1 VFAVW
6 QLLNFL
12 LFLLVTAAFLSMTM
26 TVIFRRYHYIKLGKP
41 VKLAKDTGKRI
52 NAVLIKVFG
61 QKKLLKDRKS
71 GVMHVIMFYGFIIL
85 QFGALD
91 IIYKGLTGYH
101 LPYPAYPFFQLS
113 QELTAML
120 ILIAAGYAFYRRYI
134 EKLKRLKR
142 GWKPSLVILFLTS
155 LMFAV
160 LFTLGFDRLRAGE
173 PGSLLAPAS
182 SLIAAAFPGVSAAA
196 ATVLYYLAWWAHL
209 LILLSFALYIPQ
221 SKHFHLITAPVNVYL
236 GRTGPPG
243 KLQAIDLEDEQ
254 AESFGAGR
262 IEDFSQK
269 QLLDLYACVECGRC
283 TSMCPAAATGK
294 VLSPMHLITKMR
306 DHLTEK
312 GAAVTSR
319 SPWMP
324 PFKEENG
331 AHAMQTTSCPEGT
344 WPDGCATDETAAAG
358 FTSTDQ
364 PLSTGTAV
372 LSSPARPVTDI
383 APTIAWHQR
392 YWKKD
397 PEKKADALELI
408 GDVITEDEIWAC
420 TTCRN
425 CEDQCPV
432 DNEHVD
438 KLLDLRRYL
447 VLMEGKVPQEGQRA
461 MQNIERQGNPWGI
474 SRNDRTKWMD
484 GLEGLTI
491 PTVKENPDFDYLF
504 FVGSMGS
511 YDHRTIKVTRA
522 FVRLLVHAGV
532 NFAIL
537 GNEEKNSG
545 DTPRR
550 MGNEFLFQELCREN
564 IATFEKYHVRKI
576 VTACPHTFNSFKNEY
591 PDFGLKAEVVHHT
604 QLLDQL
610 VREGKLVP
618 EYPIN
623 ARITYHDSCYL
634 GRYNGVYDPPRNVL
648 QAIPGVELV
657 EMKRSREKA
666 MCCGAGGGR
675 MWMEEKAGKRVNIAR
690 TEQALEVHP
699 EIISSACPYC
709 LTMLS
714 DGTKMKGVDDQI
726 RTKDIAELLA
736 ESVFGPE

>member
-1 VFAVW
+1 MW

-12 LFLLVTAAFLSMTM
+12 SFLVVTASFIFMTA
-26 TVIFRRYHYIKLGKP
+26 TVIYRRYQYIKLGKP
-41 VKLAKDTGKRI
+41 AELKKETGKRI
-52 NAVLIKVFG
+52 YALFSQVFG

-71 GVMHVIMFYGFIIL
+71 GIMHVTMFYGFIIL

-91 IIYKGLTGYH
+91 IIFRGLSGHH
-101 LPYPAYPFFQLS
+101 LPYPGYPYFQFF
-113 QELTAML
+113 QELTAFL
-120 ILIAAGYAFYRRYI
+120 ILIAAFYAFYRRYI
-134 EKLKRLKR
+134 EKLERLKR
-142 GWKPSLVILFLTS
+142 GWKPSLVICFLTA

-160 LFTLGFDRLRAGE
+160 LFTLGFDRLRTGE
-173 PGSLLAPAS
+173 PGSLLAPVS
-182 SLIAAAFPGVSAAA
+182 SLIAGAFSGVSVAE
-196 ATVLYYLAWWAHL
+196 ATVLYFIAWWAHL
-209 LILLSFALYIPQ
+209 LLLLSFALYIPQ
-221 SKHFHLITAPVNVYL
+221 SKHFHLITAPINVFL
-236 GRTGPPG
+236 GRTERTG
-243 KLQAIDLEDEQ
+243 KLRSVDLENEE
-254 AESFGAGR
+254 AVSFGVGK
-262 IEDFSQK
+262 IERFSQK

-324 PFKEENG
+324 PLKADTG
-331 AHAMQTTSCPEGT
+331 VHAVQRASCPEGT
-344 WPDGCATDETAAAG
+344 WTTDRINNESSVLVAG
-358 FTSTDQ
+358 S
-364 PLSTGTAV
+364 AV
-372 LSSPARPVTDI
+372 SDLQDKPVTNI
-383 APTIAWHQR
+383 GPTITWHQR
-392 YWKKD
+392 NWNKSV
-397 PEKKADALELI
+397 EKKIEDIELI

-438 KLLDLRRYL
+438 KILDLRRYL

-461 MQNIERQGNPWGI
+461 MQNIERQGNPWGM
-474 SRNDRTKWMD
+474 SRNDRSKWME
-484 GLEGLTI
+484 GLEDLYI

-511 YDHRTIKVTRA
+511 YDSRAIKVTRA
-522 FVRLLVHAGV
+522 FVRLLIKAGI
-532 NFAIL
+532 NFSVL

-564 IATFEKYHVRKI
+564 IETFKKYHVQKI
-576 VTACPHTFNSFKNEY
+576 VTACPHTFNLFKNEY
-591 PDFGLKAEVVHHT
+591 PDFGLKAEVFHHT

-610 VREGKLVP
+610 VSEGKLVP
-618 EYPIN
+618 EHPVN
-623 ARITYHDSCYL
+623 ERITYHDSCYL
-634 GRYNGVYDPPRNVL
+634 GRYNGVYDPPRNIL
-648 QAIPGVELV
+648 KAIPGVELI

-675 MWMEEKAGKRVNIAR
+675 MWMEETAGKRVNMAR

-699 EIISSACPYC
+699 GIITSACPYC

-714 DGTKMKGVDDQI
+714 DGTKMKGVDEQV
-726 RTKDIAELLA
+726 RTKDIAEVLV